1 MELKPFKELIKLS
14 KEKLDE
20 SLAPMRARAVK
31 AKAEL
36 EMAKLDERRVQLEMQ
51 VQEICAQRDIDF
63 TQLLTKMDEHDLN
76 ERRLAQYQQLLAQL
90 FPQEQS

>member
-63 TQLLTKMDEHDLN
+63 TQLLAKMDEHDLN

-90 FPQEQS
+90 FPPET

>member
-63 TQLLTKMDEHDLN
+63 TQLLAKMDEHDLN

-90 FPQEQS
+90 FPQE

>member
-51 VQEICAQRDIDF
+51 VQEICAQRDVDF
-63 TQLLTKMDEHDLN
+63 TQLLAKMDEHDLN
-76 ERRLAQYQQLLAQL
+76 ERRLAQYKQLLAQL
-90 FPQEQS
+90 FPPEQS